1 MRLTGNTLKP
11 QLMFASL
18 ITIAVALFLYVD
30 SSGAGA
36 TGQPPRYA
44 GYAGHGYAAQHGR
57 RNCRDGGEAGSR
69 QKGKRVQPPSGR
81 VAGGAG
87 GAFLSTQDKFAK
99 RWPAVRYVWPC
110 CFLAAGIFLAVFSD
124 TEIWPFGNQSL
135 WFAITHNSEDLEHKT
150 FAVIL
155 LALGTIELLRARG
168 RLHSLWSKW
177 AFPVVGMIGAVMLL
191 FHHHTAGMHGAHHM
205 ETMEHIQNQH
215 RAFAAAGGGIALTKG
230 LSEVHTTWQQVF
242 QKMWPTLLIV
252 LGVLLM
258 MYTE

>member
-1 MRLTGNTLKP
+1 MRLTGSMLTRHILCAF
-11 QLMFASL
+11 LM
-18 ITIAVALFLYVD
+18 AVAMALFVTWNAPLGAQQD
-30 SSGAGA
+30 NMQDMPGMEMQQSSAPETPAMQAKQARDKKESEFNHHLAGA
-36 TGQPPRYA
+36 LVALA
-44 GYAGHGYAAQHGR
+44 G
-57 RNCRDGGEAGSR
+57 
-69 QKGKRVQPPSGR
+69 V
-81 VAGGAG
+81 
-87 GAFLSTQDKFAK
+87 FLLMQDKLAK

-110 CFLAAGIFLAVFSD
+110 CFLAAGVFLLVFSD
-124 TEIWPFGNQSL
+124 TEIWPFGSQSF
-135 WFAITHNSEDLEHKT
+135 WYAITHNTEDLEHKT

-155 LALGTIELLRARG
+155 LALGTIELLRARE

-215 RAFAAAGGGIALTKG
+215 RAFAATGGGIALTKG
-230 LSEVHTTWQQVF
+230 LSEVQTTWRQAF